1 MLISVMFCRELKVT
15 MGAMN
20 QIEEEKSKLREKTMD
35 LQANLEVRGAMVEL
49 AFGMLSFW
57 LG

>member
-1 MLISVMFCRELKVT
+1 

-35 LQANLEVRGAMVEL
+35 LQANLEVSVTSMCNGYILWDVEL
-49 AFGMLSFW
+49 LVGLILSVKKS
-57 LG
+57 